1 MERFEIQPVLS
12 STLPDVA
19 KFLHTWHSNES
30 TTVGYQLYAS
40 EDVPSVERRL
50 RWLLVENPVASGSS
64 RFGFCV
70 RDRLGAIRGLNLA
83 FPAAFMWA
91 DQRVLG
97 LCSSSFFVEPTV
109 RPMGFYLFRKLLSS
123 PGYSFFFVTTCNVH
137 SAKLWSKLGGSAV
150 PESELEY
157 MLPLRFE
164 VVGPA
169 FVATK
174 TTSKAALVA
183 ARICGRF
190 ANPVVRLLTQPLANL
205 TIEPCCDWEK
215 LSELSRRHRSLTEIT
230 TDRSVDFLKWRYGL
244 ATSLHR
250 CGIYLF
256 RDKQGNEGWFSVGES
271 TRGKQRQ
278 IRESFLLD
286 AIWPREKMSFGGVFH
301 EIIRLTARRADAIF
315 FRSQPGRDYREYSR
329 WAIPH
334 RFAAPRAF
342 ALRAKGAPPLP
353 IELLDYDDS
362 EYSAWSSQG
371 TAAREHS
378 DLFPRSLGATLNAT
392 SDA

>member
-30 TTVGYQLYAS
+30 ATVGSQLYAS
-40 EDVPSVERRL
+40 EDVSSVERRL
-50 RWLLVENPVASGSS
+50 RWLLVENPVATEGS
-64 RFGFCV
+64 RFGYCV

-83 FPAAFMWA
+83 FPAAFMRA

-97 LCSSSFFVEPTV
+97 LCSGSFFVEPTA
-109 RPMGFYLFRKLLSS
+109 RPMGFYLFRKHLSS
-123 PGYSFFFVTTCNVH
+123 PWYSFFFTTTCNVH
-137 SAKLWSKLGGSAV
+137 SAELWRKLGGCAV
-150 PESELEY
+150 PGSELEY
-157 MLPLRFE
+157 MLPLRLE
-164 VVGPA
+164 VVAPA

-174 TTSKAALVA
+174 NPSEAALAA

-190 ANPVVRLLTQPLANL
+190 ANPVLRLLTRSSADL
-205 TIEPCCDWEK
+205 TIEPCHDWGK
-215 LSELSRRHRSLTEIT
+215 LSELSRRHRSPAEIT
-230 TDRSVDFLKWRYGL
+230 TDRSVDFLQWRYGL
-244 ATSLHR
+244 ASSLHQ
-250 CGIYLF
+250 CDIYLF

-278 IRESFLLD
+278 IRESVLLD
-286 AIWPREKMSFGGVFH
+286 AIWPREKMSFRGVFQ
-301 EIIRLTARRADAIF
+301 EILRLTARRADAIF
-315 FRSQPGRDYREYSR
+315 FRSRPGRDYREYSR

-334 RFAAPRAF
+334 RLAAPRAF
-342 ALRAKGAPPLP
+342 ALRSRGAPQMP

-362 EYSAWSSQG
+362 EYSAWSLQG

-378 DLFPRSLGATLNAT
+378 DLFPRSLGAKLSAT
-392 SDA
+392 GDA